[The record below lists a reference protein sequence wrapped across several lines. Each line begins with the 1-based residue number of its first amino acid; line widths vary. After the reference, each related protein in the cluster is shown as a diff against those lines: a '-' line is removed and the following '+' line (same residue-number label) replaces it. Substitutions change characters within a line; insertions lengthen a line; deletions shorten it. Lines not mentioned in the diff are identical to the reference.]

1 MVIKPLKNT
10 PDITPLDIGKS
21 VYRKKKNCESAFRSR
36 KKKAMKLK
44 FLQEKKK
51 KIELETA
58 QLRNKIEDLRAENV
72 TLYNDKMLH
81 IAEVT
86 ANTFLV

>member
-1 MVIKPLKNT
+1 
-10 PDITPLDIGKS
+10 
-21 VYRKKKNCESAFRSR
+21 
-36 KKKAMKLK
+36 MKLK